1 MAKTMKGISNAI
13 RTTGESYQGRSDER
27 GQINRERDDVEST
40 RKVMETYRD
49 ITSCRMMD
57 NSNS

>member
-1 MAKTMKGISNAI
+1 MKGISNAI
-13 RTTGESYQGRSDER
+13 RTTGESYQERSDER
-27 GQINRERDDVEST
+27 GQINRERDDVEFK
-40 RKVMETYRD
+40 RKVMDTYRD